1 MAWAMS
7 KTHAISADSHLR
19 AELFVRY
26 TFQKLLGSFPRPC
39 RNSFSVTTHDP
50 SIIRKHYQHV
60 QRKSSP
66 AKSPRDSLVM
76 ELPVQPTAHSSR
88 RRNFEKAPWCY
99 LLWGVPVV
107 LVIGASAAYGA
118 SIISLT
124 ARGALWVIA
133 VAWAGT
139 GCLIN
144 GRSCGRVHCRID
156 GIFFP
161 LLSIIGALNTL
172 SVISFDWNLFW
183 LAFIVIL
190 VGSFVPEWTW
200 KKYS

>member
-1 MAWAMS
+1 MIA
-7 KTHAISADSHLR
+7 
-19 AELFVRY
+19 
-26 TFQKLLGSFPRPC
+26 
-39 RNSFSVTTHDP
+39 
-50 SIIRKHYQHV
+50 
-60 QRKSSP
+60 
-66 AKSPRDSLVM
+66 VM
-76 ELPVQPTAHSSR
+76 ELPVQSSSQPSR
-88 RRNFEKAPWCY
+88 ARNFERAPWCY

-118 SIISLT
+118 SVLSL
-124 ARGALWVIA
+124 AGRGVLWVTA

-156 GIFFP
+156 GILFP
-161 LLSIIGALNTL
+161 LLSIVGALNVL
-172 SVISFDWNLFW
+172 SLVSFDWNLFW
-183 LAFIVIL
+183 PAFIVIL